1 MSPNVASECSN
12 GDLQKALNQNIR
24 CANSGLH
31 NALHRKIC
39 SGPQARFFMFGKMTN
54 DLIAKSA
61 VEKKLLELINPII
74 IDMGFE
80 LVRLRLISSKEIT
93 LQIMVAR
100 PDGFINVDEC
110 ADLST
115 AISALL
121 DVEDPIIDSY
131 SLEVSSPGIDRPL
144 ARMKDFEEFEGY
156 DARLETVELI
166 DGRKRFKGTLAG
178 TNGSEIMINVD
189 EGTIGLEF
197 EWLAEA
203 KLILTDELIKEMLKQ
218 RKIDQN
224 FDEKKFDIIETERLE
239 EIE

>member
-1 MSPNVASECSN
+1 
-12 GDLQKALNQNIR
+12 
-24 CANSGLH
+24 
-31 NALHRKIC
+31 
-39 SGPQARFFMFGKMTN
+39 MTN

-61 VEKKLLELINPII
+61 VEKKLLELINPFI

-80 LVRLRLISSKEIT
+80 LVRLRLMSSKEVT

-110 ADLST
+110 ADVST

-144 ARMKDFEEFEGY
+144 TRIKDFEEFEGY
-156 DARLETVELI
+156 DARLETLELI

-178 TNGSEIMINVD
+178 TNGSEIMINLD

-203 KLILTDELIKEMLKQ
+203 KLILTDELIKEMLRQ
-218 RKIDQN
+218 RKINQN
-224 FDEKKFDIIETERLE
+224 LDEKKFDIIETERLE

>member
-1 MSPNVASECSN
+1 
-12 GDLQKALNQNIR
+12 
-24 CANSGLH
+24 
-31 NALHRKIC
+31 
-39 SGPQARFFMFGKMTN
+39 MTN
-54 DLIAKSA
+54 DLIAKSG
-61 VEKKLLELINPII
+61 VEKKLLELINPIL

-80 LVRLRLISSKEIT
+80 LVRLRLMSGKEVT

-110 ADLST
+110 ADVST

-144 ARMKDFEEFEGY
+144 TRIKDFEEFEGY
-156 DARLETVELI
+156 DARLETLELI

-178 TNGSEIMINVD
+178 TNGSEIMINLD

-203 KLILTDELIKEMLKQ
+203 KLILTDELIKEMLRQ
-218 RKIDQN
+218 RKINQN
-224 FDEKKFDIIETERLE
+224 LDEKKFDIIETERLE

>member
-1 MSPNVASECSN
+1 
-12 GDLQKALNQNIR
+12 
-24 CANSGLH
+24 
-31 NALHRKIC
+31 
-39 SGPQARFFMFGKMTN
+39 MFGKMTN

-61 VEKKLLELINPII
+61 IEKKLLELINPII
-74 IDMGFE
+74 TDMGFE
-80 LVRLRLISSKEIT
+80 LVRLRLISGKEIT
-93 LQIMVAR
+93 LQIMAAR
-100 PDGFINVDEC
+100 PTGFINVDEC
-110 ADLST
+110 AELST

-121 DVEDPIIDSY
+121 DVEDPIIDAY

-144 ARMKDFEEFEGY
+144 TRIKDFEEFEGY

-178 TNGSEIMINVD
+178 INGSEILINVD

-203 KLILTDELIKEMLKQ
+203 KLVLTDELIKEMLKQ
-218 RKIDQN
+218 RKMNQN
-224 FDEKKFDIIETERLE
+224 FDEKKFDTIETERLE

>member
-1 MSPNVASECSN
+1 
-12 GDLQKALNQNIR
+12 
-24 CANSGLH
+24 
-31 NALHRKIC
+31 
-39 SGPQARFFMFGKMTN
+39 MFGKMTN

-61 VEKKLLELINPII
+61 IEKKLLGLINPLIA
-74 IDMGFE
+74 DMGFE
-80 LVRLRLISSKEIT
+80 LVRLRLMSNKEIT

-121 DVEDPIIDSY
+121 DVEDPIIDAY

-144 ARMKDFEEFEGY
+144 TRMKDFEEFEGY

-189 EGTIGLEF
+189 QGTIGLEF

-218 RKIDQN
+218 RKINQN
-224 FDEKKFDIIETERLE
+224 FDEKKFDTIETERLE

>member
-1 MSPNVASECSN
+1 
-12 GDLQKALNQNIR
+12 
-24 CANSGLH
+24 
-31 NALHRKIC
+31 
-39 SGPQARFFMFGKMTN
+39 MFGKMTN

-61 VEKKLLELINPII
+61 IEKKLLGLINPLIA
-74 IDMGFE
+74 DMGFE
-80 LVRLRLISSKEIT
+80 LVRLRLMSNKEIT

-121 DVEDPIIDSY
+121 DVEDPIIDAY

-144 ARMKDFEEFEGY
+144 TRMKDFEEFEGY

-218 RKIDQN
+218 RKINQN
-224 FDEKKFDIIETERLE
+224 FDEKKFDKIETERLE

>member
-1 MSPNVASECSN
+1 
-12 GDLQKALNQNIR
+12 
-24 CANSGLH
+24 
-31 NALHRKIC
+31 
-39 SGPQARFFMFGKMTN
+39 MFGKMTN

-197 EWLAEA
+197 KWLAEA

>member
-1 MSPNVASECSN
+1 
-12 GDLQKALNQNIR
+12 
-24 CANSGLH
+24 
-31 NALHRKIC
+31 
-39 SGPQARFFMFGKMTN
+39 MFGKMTN

-61 VEKKLLELINPII
+61 IEKKLLGLINPLIT
-74 IDMGFE
+74 DMGFE
-80 LVRLRLISSKEIT
+80 LVRLRLMSNKEIT

-121 DVEDPIIDSY
+121 DVEDPIIDAY

-144 ARMKDFEEFEGY
+144 TRMKDFEEFEGY

-166 DGRKRFKGTLAG
+166 DGRKRFKGILAG

-218 RKIDQN
+218 RKINQN
-224 FDEKKFDIIETERLE
+224 FNEKNFDTIETESLE

>member
-1 MSPNVASECSN
+1 
-12 GDLQKALNQNIR
+12 
-24 CANSGLH
+24 
-31 NALHRKIC
+31 
-39 SGPQARFFMFGKMTN
+39 MTN
-54 DLIAKSA
+54 HLIAKSA
-61 VEKKLLELINPII
+61 VEKKLLELINPIVT
-74 IDMGFE
+74 DEGFE
-80 LVRLRLISSKEIT
+80 LVRLRLMGSKEAT

-121 DVEDPIIDSY
+121 DVEDPIIDAY

-144 ARMKDFEEFEGY
+144 TRMKDFEEFEGY
-156 DARLETVELI
+156 EARLETVELI

-178 TNGSEIMINVD
+178 TNGSEIIINVD

-218 RKIDQN
+218 RKINQN
-224 FDEKKFDIIETERLE
+224 FDEKKFDTIETERLE